1 LFGRNRFLNGGIS
14 VQFPLRIKQV
24 NLSEATLQETLMHQP
39 SGFCQHWQAKFC
51 MASTFSHGNKLATE
65 KERKKVETWTISEHG
80 LYLAHIVF

>member
-1 LFGRNRFLNGGIS
+1 
-14 VQFPLRIKQV
+14 
-24 NLSEATLQETLMHQP
+24 MHQP
-39 SGFCQHWQAKFC
+39 SGFCQHWQAEFC